1 MFADGEGQRNA
12 EKFNFFGTGK
22 WNFMGEKKIKFVYLA
37 DIFFASPSPL
47 EEISAK
53 IVSVY

>member
-1 MFADGEGQRNA
+1 MR
-12 EKFNFFGTGK
+12 
-22 WNFMGEKKIKFVYLA
+22 EKKIKFVYLA

-47 EEISAK
+47 VEISAK